1 MRSNPEDFHRINC
14 HTHVFIGDN
23 VPPYLAKTFMPWPLF
38 QIFNTRLLLR
48 ICRWWFL
55 SKSSPANWQYKKW
68 YQMLEK
74 VFHSYRSLFANFFV
88 LNIARSL
95 FNFLISYHAIIYVID
110 ALNRFI
116 FNSENGI
123 QRGITWIVENGLL
136 YVPENESFR
145 LWVVLFVF
153 IFIASGRKIIWG
165 LIKRIGALYISIPD
179 KSTFTFLRR
188 YFNIGRYAYYRH
200 ACDIYYKLR
209 SQYAPSTG
217 FVILPMDM
225 EFMDAGKLKPE
236 GDLAAQMSNLYD
248 IKTKHPEAF
257 PFIAVDPRRES
268 AGGKPF
274 LHWKSEGNKV
284 ILEDCFIRE
293 YLEEK
298 EFSGIKI
305 YPALGYYPFDE
316 KLLPLWKYAADNG
329 IPIMTHCIAG
339 TIYYRG
345 KKEKEWNAHPIFET
359 EPEKPLE
366 LSEINNIDFSLNFTH
381 PLNYLC
387 LLEER
392 LLRRV
397 VASAGDRVKVLFGY
411 TNPETP
417 LRRDLSELKICMA
430 HYGGDDQ
437 WQKFLD
443 RDRDQFS
450 NKVISDPEMGID
462 FVKHNESIDL
472 SLSRISSLWP
482 WLDWYSIISSMMI
495 QYENVYADISYID
508 QNPAIYPL
516 LKSTIAHPQLGKKVL
531 FGTDFYVVRNHKSE
545 KEITANVE
553 AALSTEEFQKIA
565 KTNAVRYLMTLH
577 G

>member
-1 MRSNPEDFHRINC
+1 MRSNPEDFNRINC

-23 VPPYLAKTFMPWPLF
+23 VPPYLAKTFMSWPLYL
-38 QIFNTRLLLR
+38 IFNTRLLLKV
-48 ICRWWFL
+48 CRWWFL
-55 SKSSPANWQYKKW
+55 SKKSPANWQYQKW
-68 YQMLEK
+68 HQWLQK
-74 VFHSYRSLFANFFV
+74 LFHSYRDLFGNFPI
-88 LNIARSL
+88 LNAARSL
-95 FNFLISYHAIIYVID
+95 FNILISYHAIIYVTD
-110 ALNRFI
+110 AVNKFI
-116 FNSENGI
+116 FGTENGI
-123 QRGITWIVENGLL
+123 HQGIVWLVRNGFLWI
-136 YVPENESFR
+136 PENENIKF
-145 LWVVLFVF
+145 WVVLFVF
-153 IFIASGRKIIWG
+153 IFIESGRKIIWG
-165 LIKRIGALYISIPD
+165 LIKRLGALYISIPD

-188 YFNIGRYAYYRH
+188 YLNIGRYAYYLH
-200 ACDIYYKLR
+200 ACDIYYKLK
-209 SQYAPSTG
+209 SQYAPGTG

-225 EFMDAGKLKPE
+225 EFMGAGNLKPE

-248 IKTKHPEAF
+248 IKLKHPEVF
-257 PFIAVDPRRES
+257 PFVAVDPRRES
-268 AGGKPF
+268 AGGKLF
-274 LHWKSEGNKV
+274 FRWNSGGNRV
-284 ILEDCFIRE
+284 TLQDCFMRE

-316 KLLPLWKYAADNG
+316 RLLPLWKYAADKG

-345 KKEKEWNAHPIFET
+345 KKEKAWNTHPVFET
-359 EPEKPLE
+359 EPGKPLE
-366 LSEINNIDFSLNFTH
+366 LSEFKNIDFSLNFTH

-397 VASAGDRVKVLFGY
+397 VAGAGEKVKDLFGY

-437 WQKFLD
+437 WLKFLD

-450 NKVISDPEMGID
+450 NKVISDPETGID
-462 FVKHNESIDL
+462 FVKLNESIDL

-553 AALSTEEFQKIA
+553 AALSADAFEAIA
-565 KTNAVRYLMTLH
+565 KRNAVRYLNTLH
-577 G
+577 

>member
-1 MRSNPEDFHRINC
+1 MRSNPEDYHRINC

-23 VPPYLAKTFMPWPLF
+23 VPPYLAKTFMPWLLYA
-38 QIFNTRLLLR
+38 IFNTRLLLI

-55 SKSSPANWQYKKW
+55 SKSSPANWKYQKW
-68 YQMLEK
+68 HQWLHK
-74 VFHSYRSLFANFFV
+74 LFISYRNLFGNFPI
-88 LNIARSL
+88 LNMVRSL
-95 FNFLISYHAIIYVID
+95 FNLLISYHAIVYVID
-110 ALNRFI
+110 GLNRFI
-116 FNSENGI
+116 FATENGI
-123 QRGITWIVENGLL
+123 HRGIIWLIDNGFL
-136 YVPENESFR
+136 YVPDNDYVKW
-145 LWVVLFVF
+145 WVVLFVF

-165 LIKRIGALYISIPD
+165 LIKRLGALYFSIPD

-188 YFNIGRYAYYRH
+188 YFNIGRYAYYHH
-200 ACDIYYKLR
+200 ACDIYYKLK
-209 SQYAPSTG
+209 SQYAPNTG

-225 EFMDAGKLKPE
+225 EFMGAGKSNPE
-236 GDLAAQMSNLYD
+236 GDLAAQMNDLND
-248 IKTKHPEAF
+248 IRLKHPEAF
-257 PFIAVDPRRES
+257 PFVAVDPRRET

-274 LHWKSEGNKV
+274 LQWVAEGNKV
-284 ILEDCFIRE
+284 KLKDCFIKE

-316 KLLPLWKYAADNG
+316 RLLPLWKYAADHG

-345 KKEKEWNAHPIFET
+345 NKEKAWNTHPFFET
-359 EPEKPLE
+359 EPGKPLE
-366 LSEINNIDFSLNFTH
+366 LNEYKNIDFSLNFTH

-397 VASAGDRVKVLFGY
+397 VARAGDEVKGLYGF
-411 TNPETP
+411 TDLDTP

-437 WQKFLD
+437 WQKFMD
-443 RDRDQFS
+443 RDRDNFS
-450 NKVISDPEMGID
+450 NKVISDPDMGID
-462 FVKHNESIDL
+462 FVKLNESIDL
-472 SLSRISSLWP
+472 SLSRIASLWP

-553 AALSTEEFQKIA
+553 AALSEEAFEAIA
-565 KTNAVRYLMTLH
+565 KTNAVRYLRTMH
-577 G
+577 